1 MRARVLLAIA
11 APLVL
16 AGCGSDSGASGTGG
30 SAGSGAS
37 AGSGGSQGGSGGT
50 GASAGSGGASG
61 AGATGGSAGSG
72 GSGGSAGGTPSGAW
86 SMGYYASW
94 QANQYPVS
102 EIEWSGM
109 THIAVSFYMPDASGG
124 LSLLGGNP
132 NVMAEIVTQAHA
144 HGVKAIASI
153 GGADSGPSFQ
163 QATSSGT
170 MNAFVG
176 NLVALMTTD
185 GYDGIDI
192 DWEPLAISDQPAV
205 IQIATSLRAAQPSA
219 ILTIPIGGINTNIP
233 DDVSG
238 YSAIADAYDQLN
250 IMSYGMAGPWQ
261 GWNSWHS
268 SPLYSQDTATPESI
282 DSSVQAYL
290 AAGVPK
296 AKLGIGIGF
305 YGLCYTLPVTEPDQP
320 LNGST
325 ITASDGTMSYAHIME
340 SYYDASARKWDSFAR
355 APYLSFSSAT
365 GPEGCSYISYDDEQ
379 SIAEKGAYLKAQGL
393 GGVIQ
398 WEINEG
404 YLSSAPAGQKNPLL
418 SAIHDQILQ

>member
-1 MRARVLLAIA
+1 
-11 APLVL
+11 
-16 AGCGSDSGASGTGG
+16 
-30 SAGSGAS
+30 
-37 AGSGGSQGGSGGT
+37 
-50 GASAGSGGASG
+50 
-61 AGATGGSAGSG
+61 
-72 GSGGSAGGTPSGAW
+72 
-86 SMGYYASW
+86 MGYYATW

-102 EIEWSGM
+102 EIEWSGL

-132 NVMAEIVTQAHA
+132 GVAAEIVAQAHA

-170 MNAFVG
+170 MTAFVD
-176 NLVALMTTD
+176 NLVSLMTKD

-192 DWEPLAISDQPAV
+192 DWEPLSTADQPVAAQLATAV
-205 IQIATSLRAAQPSA
+205 RGAQPSA
-219 ILTIPIGGINTNIP
+219 ILTIPIGGINSNLP
-233 DDVSG
+233 DDLSG
-238 YSAIADAYDQLN
+238 YAAIANAYDQLN

-268 SPLYSQDTATPESI
+268 SPLYSQNSATPMSI
-282 DSSVQAYL
+282 DSSVKAYL

-296 AKLGIGIGF
+296 QKLGIGIGF
-305 YGLCYTLPVTEPDQP
+305 YGLCYTPPVTKPDQP
-320 LNGST
+320 LGGST
-325 ITASDGTMSYAHIME
+325 IAADDGTMSYAHIMD
-340 SYYDASARKWDSFAR
+340 SYYDANARKWDSFAR
-355 APYLSFSSAT
+355 APYLSFSGAT

-404 YLSSAPAGQKNPLL
+404 YLPSAPAGQKNPLL